1 MTASSSK
8 RERLPETPAE
18 VGEHTQSK
26 LIKVLAVEGLRN
38 VFDPRK
44 HLMERLTATF
54 ATDKLMTASSSK
66 RERLPSPETPAEVGE
81 HTQSKL
87 IKVLA
92 VEGLRNVFDPRKHL
106 MERNNLSLQTNQAH
120 INDLL
125 ELAEALVSTTAPDFS
140 ALTRFAHQHHLLD
153 SVNILQLIGAAHP
166 EYDTDVNSFDP
177 EYNGLPIRQIITER
191 GICYALNAPL
201 ASTLQVTNLTGSSEK
216 TVNQKS
222 ATCTYTKNQC
232 YMKIDTYEST
242 ISFIIHSPTELV
254 TSDTPFTMMGT
265 SDEVVV
271 SYEVQETVASNRLR
285 DLTVKQR
292 NCIFNDERHH
302 GLKFYSY
309 NLCVMRCRAAKALEL
324 CHCKPHFYPFVD
336 GPTCTVAGLLCLA
349 EQPSGRWY
357 DEKLSC
363 RCLKPCT
370 EIVYLLVG
378 TTQNQ
383 WRAEGGIPFKQRTSV
398 RWEILQPKT
407 RLLRDVLFSFEDLLV
422 SFGGGFA
429 LFIGKNVFTLAEL
442 FDFMLHEVMDKIHRW
457 FQTRA

>member
-1 MTASSSK
+1 MLQSHSGSAINL
-8 RERLPETPAE
+8 RESAQGTCQINHPCTLHLSQHLHPDRLAADVT
-18 VGEHTQSK
+18 EHEKDLKNRHRSIAVAVTVPVTK
-26 LIKVLAVEGLRN
+26 TLITGALTTFVVL
-38 VFDPRK
+38 
-44 HLMERLTATF
+44 MI
-54 ATDKLMTASSSK
+54 
-66 RERLPSPETPAEVGE
+66 
-81 HTQSKL
+81 Q
-87 IKVLA
+87 
-92 VEGLRNVFDPRKHL
+92 
-106 MERNNLSLQTNQAH
+106 NNLSLQTNQTH

-140 ALTRFAHQHHLLD
+140 TLTRFAHQRHLLD
-153 SVNILQLIGAAHP
+153 SVDILQLIGAAHP

-201 ASTLQVTNLTGSSEK
+201 ASTLQVTNLTGSSDK
-216 TVNQKS
+216 TVNQRS
-222 ATCTYTKNQC
+222 ATCTYTKYQC

-271 SYEVQETVASNRLR
+271 SYEVQETVASKRLR

-302 GLKFYSY
+302 GLEFYSY

-370 EIVYLLVG
+370 EIVYILVG